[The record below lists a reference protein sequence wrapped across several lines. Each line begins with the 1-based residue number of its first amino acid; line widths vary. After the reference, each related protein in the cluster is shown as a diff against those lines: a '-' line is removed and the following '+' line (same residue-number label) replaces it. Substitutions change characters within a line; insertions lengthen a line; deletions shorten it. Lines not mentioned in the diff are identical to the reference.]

1 MTSSRYRQGVNS
13 DGIGYLR
20 ILPSDNSRLGRCH
33 ICQTNRSWKE
43 NTLFRIGR
51 LKDASLVCC
60 QACKIANFSWAPRFK
75 ENARKADKECVLGW
89 HPTKLLTS
97 SKAPGKEKEN
107 ERKWNGT
114 VYAIHLVGGKSSEEC
129 EEAGKSCQLHVIE
142 SGNQMFPGNI
152 KSRLWWSTW
161 RPVNVCRLCGHFA
174 TTVVP
179 VN

>member
-1 MTSSRYRQGVNS
+1 MPNQETSKSKFLISYGE
-13 DGIGYLR
+13 IE
-20 ILPSDNSRLGRCH
+20 RCVT
-33 ICQTNRSWKE
+33 CC
-43 NTLFRIGR
+43 
-51 LKDASLVCC
+51 CC

-75 ENARKADKECVLGW
+75 GNARKADKECVLGW

-97 SKAPGKEKEN
+97 SKAPVTE
-107 ERKWNGT
+107 ERRKRRQWNKMKWNGT
-114 VYAIHLVGGKSSEEC
+114 VYAMHLVRGKSSEEC
-129 EEAGKSCQLHVIE
+129 EGAGKSGQLRVIE
-142 SGNQMFPGNI
+142 SGNQMFRGNI